1 MFLSFLF
8 LSSSHHP
15 HTSFLSRHLA
25 TLFTGHRGVTSI
37 YVSIL
42 NAFIRTLHSFH
53 SSSPSSIF
61 NLQSSIFIIVF
72 FCTVSLL
79 LDLLLCTY
87 SSSSSS
93 SSDSLTQRLSKPCI
107 HHHHHHVSHW
117 IRTLSSSP
125 EQIFIFDSNRI
136 ITITITIFPIVSE
149 PYHHHLS
156 KFSFL
161 IQTVSSTSSLLFQ
174 FWSLPYPPTHLCCFV
189 FDSAHSPFVF
199 FFFRFCFFAFSWLL
213 NLFPSCSL
221 WQFIHQ
227 GSMETESESSPE
239 LPILFIGVALVL
251 GLLCRHLLKGT
262 RIPYTGALLVLGI
275 AMGAAGIWH
284 ILMNVKEMNS
294 FWCIYLW
301 EET

>member
-1 MFLSFLF
+1 MLLF
-8 LSSSHHP
+8 ALFILFILHLHP
-15 HTSFLSRHLA
+15 R
-25 TLFTGHRGVTSI
+25 
-37 YVSIL
+37 
-42 NAFIRTLHSFH
+42 
-53 SSSPSSIF
+53 SSIF
-61 NLQSSIFIIVF
+61 NLQSSSSFSSAPFLFFLIFFYVHI
-72 FCTVSLL
+72 LL
-79 LDLLLCTY
+79 LLLLR
-87 SSSSSS
+87 
-93 SSDSLTQRLSKPCI
+93 QIPWLSVYPNL
-107 HHHHHHVSHW
+107 V
-117 IRTLSSSP
+117 
-125 EQIFIFDSNRI
+125 FII
-136 ITITITIFPIVSE
+136 ITIMFPIESE